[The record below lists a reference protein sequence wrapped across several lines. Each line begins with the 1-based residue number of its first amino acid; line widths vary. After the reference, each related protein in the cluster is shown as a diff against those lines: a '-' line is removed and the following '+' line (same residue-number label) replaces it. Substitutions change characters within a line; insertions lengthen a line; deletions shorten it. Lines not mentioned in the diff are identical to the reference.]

1 MSFEVSQFRNP
12 EISKPETRNLET
24 RNLEFF
30 VTEKSK

>member
-12 EISKPETRNLET
+12 ETSKPETRNLET

>member
-12 EISKPETRNLET
+12 EISKPETRNFET